1 MAWDRIEMCKRAA
14 DELKDGFY
22 INLGIGMPTL
32 VANYVSNEK
41 KITLQSENG
50 MLGMGPFPKKGDE
63 DADLINAGKQTISEL
78 PESSYF
84 SSADSFAMIRGG
96 HIDLSILGAI
106 LPMISNFNFAMEYGS
121 SFDINQFIQLANA
134 NPAAE
139 SISRDL
145 LIGAS
150 AVFIWIVNESRKLNM
165 KNMWIV
171 YVGTF
176 LIAFAFSAPF
186 FLFLRERRIIEMNL
200 G

>member
-1 MAWDRIEMCKRAA
+1 MNSFSL
-14 DELKDGFY
+14 LKDNKY
-22 INLGIGMPTL
+22 IL
-32 VANYVSNEK
+32 
-41 KITLQSENG
+41 
-50 MLGMGPFPKKGDE
+50 
-63 DADLINAGKQTISEL
+63 
-78 PESSYF
+78 SYLYLL
-84 SSADSFAMIRGG
+84 
-96 HIDLSILGAI
+96 LSILGAI
-106 LPMISNFNFAMEYGS
+106 LPMISNFNFAMEYGT
-121 SFDINQFIQLANA
+121 SFDIHQFIQLANA

-150 AVFIWIVNESRKLNM
+150 AVFIWIVNESKKLNM

-200 G
+200 R

>member
-1 MAWDRIEMCKRAA
+1 MNSFFL
-14 DELKDGFY
+14 LKDNKY
-22 INLGIGMPTL
+22 IM
-32 VANYVSNEK
+32 
-41 KITLQSENG
+41 
-50 MLGMGPFPKKGDE
+50 
-63 DADLINAGKQTISEL
+63 
-78 PESSYF
+78 SYLYLF
-84 SSADSFAMIRGG
+84 I
-96 HIDLSILGAI
+96 SILGAI
-106 LPMISNFNFAMEYGS
+106 FPMISNFNFVMEYGS

-150 AVFIWIVNESRKLNM
+150 AIFIWIVNESRKLNM

-171 YVGTF
+171 YAGTF

-200 G
+200 R

>member
-1 MAWDRIEMCKRAA
+1 MNSFFL
-14 DELKDGFY
+14 LKDNKY
-22 INLGIGMPTL
+22 I
-32 VANYVSNEK
+32 
-41 KITLQSENG
+41 
-50 MLGMGPFPKKGDE
+50 
-63 DADLINAGKQTISEL
+63 ISYL
-78 PESSYF
+78 YLF
-84 SSADSFAMIRGG
+84 I
-96 HIDLSILGAI
+96 SILGAI
-106 LPMISNFNFAMEYGS
+106 FPMISNFNFVMEYGS

-145 LIGAS
+145 LVGAS

>member
-1 MAWDRIEMCKRAA
+1 MNSLSL
-14 DELKDGFY
+14 LKDNKY
-22 INLGIGMPTL
+22 IL
-32 VANYVSNEK
+32 
-41 KITLQSENG
+41 
-50 MLGMGPFPKKGDE
+50 
-63 DADLINAGKQTISEL
+63 
-78 PESSYF
+78 SYLYLF
-84 SSADSFAMIRGG
+84 
-96 HIDLSILGAI
+96 LSILGAI

-121 SFDINQFIQLANA
+121 SFNINQFIQLANA

-186 FLFLRERRIIEMNL
+186 FLFLRERRIIEMDL
-200 G
+200 R

>member
-1 MAWDRIEMCKRAA
+1 MNSFSL
-14 DELKDGFY
+14 LKDNKY
-22 INLGIGMPTL
+22 ILS
-32 VANYVSNEK
+32 YVY
-41 KITLQSENG
+41 L
-50 MLGMGPFPKKGDE
+50 F
-63 DADLINAGKQTISEL
+63 
-78 PESSYF
+78 
-84 SSADSFAMIRGG
+84 
-96 HIDLSILGAI
+96 LSILGAI

-150 AVFIWIVNESRKLNM
+150 SVFIWIVNESRKLNM

>member
-1 MAWDRIEMCKRAA
+1 MNSFNL
-14 DELKDGFY
+14 LKDNKY
-22 INLGIGMPTL
+22 
-32 VANYVSNEK
+32 
-41 KITLQSENG
+41 
-50 MLGMGPFPKKGDE
+50 ML
-63 DADLINAGKQTISEL
+63 
-78 PESSYF
+78 SYLYLF
-84 SSADSFAMIRGG
+84 
-96 HIDLSILGAI
+96 LSILGAI

-150 AVFIWIVNESRKLNM
+150 AVFIWIVNESRKLKM

-171 YVGTF
+171 YLGTF

-186 FLFLRERRIIEMNL
+186 FLFLRERRMLEMMSL
-200 G
+200 R

>member
-1 MAWDRIEMCKRAA
+1 MNLFSL
-14 DELKDGFY
+14 LKDNKN
-22 INLGIGMPTL
+22 NLSYL
-32 VANYVSNEK
+32 Y
-41 KITLQSENG
+41 
-50 MLGMGPFPKKGDE
+50 
-63 DADLINAGKQTISEL
+63 LI
-78 PESSYF
+78 
-84 SSADSFAMIRGG
+84 
-96 HIDLSILGAI
+96 LSILGAI
-106 LPMISNFNFAMEYGS
+106 LPMISNFNFAMEYGA

-200 G
+200 E

>member
-1 MAWDRIEMCKRAA
+1 MNSFSL
-14 DELKDGFY
+14 LKDNKY
-22 INLGIGMPTL
+22 IL
-32 VANYVSNEK
+32 
-41 KITLQSENG
+41 
-50 MLGMGPFPKKGDE
+50 
-63 DADLINAGKQTISEL
+63 
-78 PESSYF
+78 SYLYLF
-84 SSADSFAMIRGG
+84 
-96 HIDLSILGAI
+96 LSILGAI
-106 LPMISNFNFAMEYGS
+106 FPMISNFNFAMEYGS

>member
-1 MAWDRIEMCKRAA
+1 MNSFRL
-14 DELKDGFY
+14 LKDNKY
-22 INLGIGMPTL
+22 IL
-32 VANYVSNEK
+32 
-41 KITLQSENG
+41 
-50 MLGMGPFPKKGDE
+50 
-63 DADLINAGKQTISEL
+63 
-78 PESSYF
+78 SYLYLF
-84 SSADSFAMIRGG
+84 
-96 HIDLSILGAI
+96 LSILGAI

-150 AVFIWIVNESRKLNM
+150 AIFIWIVNESRKLNM